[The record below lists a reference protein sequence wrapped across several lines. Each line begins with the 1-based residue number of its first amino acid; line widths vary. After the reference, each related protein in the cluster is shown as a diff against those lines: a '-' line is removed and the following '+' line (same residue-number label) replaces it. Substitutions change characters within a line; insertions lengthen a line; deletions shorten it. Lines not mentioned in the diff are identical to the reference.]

1 MRFITIVTSANTMAP
16 SPELEEA
23 MGQLADREIK
33 AGRMLDLGGLTPL
46 SMGARV
52 TINDGVLNVLD
63 GPFVEAREVIGGYA
77 ISEFRSKEEAVASA
91 VEFMQLHLD
100 HMPGWDGACEIRAI
114 AGPDA

>member
-1 MRFITIVTSANTMAP
+1 MRFITIVSSANTMGP

-33 AGRMLDLGGLTPL
+33 AGRMQDLGGLMPL
-46 SMGARV
+46 SQGAR
-52 TINDGVLNVLD
+52 IRIEDGVLSVLD
-63 GPFVEAREVIGGYA
+63 GPFAETKEVIGGYA
-77 ISEFRSKEEAVASA
+77 ISEFRNREEAVAAA

-100 HMPGWDGACEIRAI
+100 LMPGWDGACEVRAI